1 MTDSGKKINRIF
13 KAFTGEKKRYFT
25 SAVIVAAGRGSR
37 MGETAVPKQLMLI
50 NGIPVVVHTLLAFE
64 RSEYINEII
73 VVAREE
79 ELALYDRFKAEY
91 GLSKLVKAVKG
102 GESRQASVLKGF
114 QAVSESCRFVCIH
127 DGARCLVTDE
137 IIENVCH
144 NAYIH
149 GCAIASVPC
158 SDTLKKEKQG
168 FISGTVDR
176 STVRAAQTPQVF
188 DADIYRAVAYTAI
201 KDKKLVTDDASL
213 AEAYGF
219 KVRLVD
225 GSSENI
231 KITQPVDLLFAEAIL
246 NHRQAGTDGMQEEK
260 R

>member
-1 MTDSGKKINRIF
+1 
-13 KAFTGEKKRYFT
+13 
-25 SAVIVAAGRGSR
+25 
-37 MGETAVPKQLMLI
+37 
-50 NGIPVVVHTLLAFE
+50 
-64 RSEYINEII
+64 
-73 VVAREE
+73 
-79 ELALYDRFKAEY
+79 
-91 GLSKLVKAVKG
+91 
-102 GESRQASVLKGF
+102 
-114 QAVSESCRFVCIH
+114 
-127 DGARCLVTDE
+127 
-137 IIENVCH
+137 
-144 NAYIH
+144 
-149 GCAIASVPC
+149 
-158 SDTLKKEKQG
+158 
-168 FISGTVDR
+168 
-176 STVRAAQTPQVF
+176 VRAAQTPQVF